1 MEITMT
7 ERAAAHVKRV
17 LGGHQG
23 AVGLRVG
30 VKTTGCSGY
39 AYIVVAALGVA
50 EDDRVFES
58 NGIKVVVNE
67 KSLTFLAGTEMDY
80 VREGLNAGFKFHNPN
95 VKATCGCGE
104 SFNVG

>member
-1 MEITMT
+1 MDITMT

-17 LGGHQG
+17 LSGREG

-39 AYIVVAALGVA
+39 AYVVEAANGVG
-50 EDDRVFES
+50 EGDRVFES

-67 KSLTFLAGTEMDY
+67 KSLPFLAGTEMDF

-95 VKATCGCGE
+95 IKATCGCGE
-104 SFNVG
+104 SFSVS

>member
-1 MEITMT
+1 MDITMT

-17 LGGHQG
+17 LGGHAG

-30 VKTTGCSGY
+30 IKATGCSGY
-39 AYIVVAALGVA
+39 AYIVEAAHGIS
-50 EDDRVFES
+50 ENDRVFES

-67 KSLTFLAGTEMDY
+67 KSLPFLAGTEMDY

-104 SFNVG
+104 SFSVS